1 MEATT
6 SQESLDHRSIAVL
19 GIVTIGVYGAWYYS
33 YGVLLDPILDDTGW
47 RESTLA
53 TTFSVGLVLT
63 GVGSVFGG
71 RALDRIGHRRVFVA
85 GGLVSAA
92 SLLVASFASS
102 VLVFAVA
109 AAIGLGVAGAL
120 GFYHATMAT
129 VVRLHPDSPAR
140 AIAVL
145 TIWGAFAS
153 PIFLPLSARLVD
165 DLGWRPTVRVLASV
179 LFFAFML
186 GAFGVRS
193 MSTKR
198 ETATNEVPLRRVV
211 AATLTG
217 KTTRLFTLAVAL
229 GGVGMSTL
237 LVYQVPTMT
246 AAGIP
251 AATAATMAGLRGLF
265 QLGGRLPIGA
275 IVARVGSDGALMAAM
290 SAIGVGGVLLMI
302 ADTVVLAALFAMV
315 AGFGIGAFSPLQG
328 MKGQD
333 LFDQS
338 NLGATL
344 GFLGTVSMVFGAA
357 GPFAAGLLVDSTG
370 DRRWAAFLVAVAG
383 FSAALC
389 VLAMSRSSAPKARSH
404 PA

>member
-1 MEATT
+1 MGSAT
-6 SQESLDHRSIAVL
+6 SEGSLDYRSIAVL

-33 YGVLLDPILDDTGW
+33 YGVLLDPILADTGW

-53 TTFSVGLVLT
+53 STFSVGLVLT
-63 GVGSVFGG
+63 GLGSVFGG
-71 RALDRIGHRRVFVA
+71 RALDRIGHRKVFFFA
-85 GGLVSAA
+85 GLTSASSLLIASAA
-92 SLLVASFASS
+92 PS
-102 VLVFAVA
+102 VLVFAA
-109 AAIGLGVAGAL
+109 AAATGLGIAGAL

-129 VVRLHPDSPAR
+129 VVRLHPENPGR

-165 DLGWRPTVRVLASV
+165 NLGWRPTVRILAAV
-179 LFFAFML
+179 LFLAFML

-193 MSTKR
+193 SATKYPVR
-198 ETATNEVPLRRVV
+198 SPDVSLRQVV

-217 KTTRLFTLAVAL
+217 TTARLFTLAVAL

-246 AAGIP
+246 AAGLP
-251 AATAATMAGLRGLF
+251 VATAATMAGLRGLF

-275 IVARVGSDGALMAAM
+275 MVARVGADGALVAAM
-290 SAIGVGGVLLMI
+290 TALGIGGVLLI
-302 ADTVVLAALFAMV
+302 FADTVILAALFAIV

-338 NLGATL
+338 HLGATL
-344 GFLGTVSMVFGAA
+344 GFLGTVSMVCGAT
-357 GPFAAGLLVDSTG
+357 GPFAAGLIVDATG

-383 FSAALC
+383 FSAAVC
-389 VLAMSRSSAPKARSH
+389 VVAMSRSTARGNR
-404 PA
+404 